1 MRNSFV
7 KIASFEA
14 TARSLVVTWDDQADS
29 EFPFIWLRDN
39 DVAELHPTTRERIF
53 DLTTVPIDIQPLESR
68 LEDRRLIVQWP
79 DRDTPSIYQAD
90 WLHRHRPGFMRVDP
104 SMVEQ
109 SLWDAA
115 AIPRIPRFDA
125 AACRSEPATLLE
137 ALREVKSMGIVIFD
151 KLSDDASAGENF
163 ADLIGFKR
171 ETNFGVMFDVIS
183 KPDPNNLAYTSDA
196 LPLHIDLTNQELV
209 PGYQFLHCVVN
220 DAMGGQSVFADGYK
234 ICADLQS
241 ADPESF
247 ERLKK
252 IEIPCRFHDA
262 ICDIRYRRPVIS
274 QDANGDFSQLVFNAH
289 IADVPDMPAD
299 ELCEFYE
306 AYQQLMRL
314 AREPEYAIN
323 HQLKAGEMVMFDNRR
338 VMHGRAAFDTAAG
351 TRHLR
356 GFYID
361 RNEVDSRIRVLSRG

>member
-1 MRNSFV
+1 
-7 KIASFEA
+7 
-14 TARSLVVTWDDQADS
+14 
-29 EFPFIWLRDN
+29 
-39 DVAELHPTTRERIF
+39 
-53 DLTTVPIDIQPLESR
+53 
-68 LEDRRLIVQWP
+68 
-79 DRDTPSIYQAD
+79 
-90 WLHRHRPGFMRVDP
+90 
-104 SMVEQ
+104 
-109 SLWDAA
+109 
-115 AIPRIPRFDA
+115 
-125 AACRSEPATLLE
+125 
-137 ALREVKSMGIVIFD
+137 MGIVIFD

-171 ETNFGVMFDVIS
+171 ETNFGVMFNVIS

-234 ICADLQS
+234 ICADLRS

-274 QDANGDFSQLVFNAH
+274 QDANGNFSQLVFNAH